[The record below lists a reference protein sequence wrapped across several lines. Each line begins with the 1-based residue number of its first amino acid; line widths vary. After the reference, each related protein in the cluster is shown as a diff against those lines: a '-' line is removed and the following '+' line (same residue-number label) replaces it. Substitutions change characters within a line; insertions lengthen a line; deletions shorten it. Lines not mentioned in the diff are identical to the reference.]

1 MEIVQERL
9 EREYGLELISSAPT
23 VIYEVMTKDGNLIR
37 VDNPS
42 QLPDPVLISEM
53 REPIAVANILVP
65 QEFIGNVITL
75 CVERRGTQKNMHFS
89 GGQVA
94 LTYELPLSEVVMD
107 FFDKLKS
114 VSRGFASLDYS
125 FDRFESAPLVRLDML
140 INGERVDALAAIV
153 HQDLAQI
160 RGRQLVE
167 TMRNLIPRQMF
178 DVAIQAAIGSH
189 IVARQTVKALR
200 KNVTAKCYGGDVT
213 RKKKLLEKQK
223 EGKKRMKQLGKVEIP
238 QDAFLAALKIE
249 R

>member
-1 MEIVQERL
+1 
-9 EREYGLELISSAPT
+9 
-23 VIYEVMTKDGNLIR
+23 MTKDGNLIR

-153 HQDLAQI
+153 HQDLAQT

-200 KNVTAKCYGGDVT
+200 KNVTAKCYGGDGT
-213 RKKKLLEKQK
+213 RKKKLLEKQI
-223 EGKKRMKQLGKVEIP
+223 EGKNRIKQLGKVEIP